1 MVELRARIEP
11 AISDPLT
18 WSEICA
24 RYPDQWGALVEIDW
38 VNENDL
44 DFRSARV
51 AGHGKTRREP
61 LDQARP
67 LRARYDKIGHFF
79 TGPIRAPLRSF
90 LLPGRS
96 RASIRRAISSSSRRA
111 SGAQAAVLPH
121 RSPSTLV
128 LLTR

>member
-1 MVELRARIEP
+1 MVEHHAATEP
-11 AISDPLT
+11 ALSAPLT

-24 RYPDQWGALVEIDW
+24 RYPDEWVALVEIDW

-67 LRARYDKIGHFF
+67 
-79 TGPIRAPLRSF
+79 
-90 LLPGRS
+90 PGRGT
-96 RASIRRAISSSSRRA
+96 RRSGISSPVP
-111 SGAQAAVLPH
+111 SGHLFARFSCREDYAL
-121 RSPSTLV
+121 
-128 LLTR
+128 

>member
-1 MVELRARIEP
+1 LTRIGAQRTVNEMVEHPSTDEAP
-11 AISDPLT
+11 ALTGPLT

-24 RYPDQWGALVEIDW
+24 HYPEQWVALVEIDW

-51 AGHGKTRREP
+51 AGHGKTRKEP

-67 LRARYDKIGHFF
+67 LRTRYDEIGHFF

-90 LLPGRS
+90 LMP
-96 RASIRRAISSSSRRA
+96 
-111 SGAQAAVLPH
+111 
-121 RSPSTLV
+121 
-128 LLTR
+128 